1 MKKNDRLL
9 AAGILLAVCL
19 SGILLYGNRAAG
31 NYVLIQVDG
40 AEYGRYSLEED
51 QVVEINGTNRL
62 EIQGGEAFMTWG
74 DCPDQICV
82 HTEPV
87 SSVHEVIGSTGREIM
102 HGQSNIW
109 LHSVPGHDMIEK
121 VTG

>member
-1 MKKNDRLL
+1 MKKNDWLL

-74 DCPDQICV
+74 DCP
-82 HTEPV
+82 E
-87 SSVHEVIGSTGREIM
+87 IGSASGRDRVYV
-102 HGQSNIW
+102 
-109 LHSVPGHDMIEK
+109 LV
-121 VTG
+121 

>member
-1 MKKNDRLL
+1 MKKNDWLL

-62 EIQGGEAFMTWG
+62 EIQGGEAFMTRG

-87 SSVHEVIGSTGREIM
+87 SSVHEVIVCMPNRVTAEVRE
-102 HGQSNIW
+102 G
-109 LHSVPGHDMIEK
+109 K
-121 VTG
+121 